1 MNPCGAAVGRNGLEA
16 WTKAYEA
23 DKVSIFG
30 GIVATNCVVTK
41 EMAELMKPIFLE
53 IIMAPSFTQ
62 EALEIL
68 TVKKN
73 LRLIEVDMTPA
84 TTKQMQY
91 VSVNGGLL
99 AQQLDTE
106 TIHLTKEMCV
116 TALKPTDEQMT
127 DMQFGWQIVKHVKSN
142 AIVVVKDGR
151 TYGVGA
157 GQMNRV
163 GSAAIALKQAQ
174 ESLAAE
180 GKDIKDAGLVMAS
193 DGFFPFSDC
202 VESAAEYGIKAIV
215 QPGGSVRDAE
225 SIEAANSHHITMLFS
240 GMRHFKH

>member
-1 MNPCGAAVGRNGLEA
+1 M
-16 WTKAYEA
+16 
-23 DKVSIFG
+23 S
-30 GIVATNCVVTK
+30 
-41 EMAELMKPIFLE
+41 
-53 IIMAPSFTQ
+53 
-62 EALEIL
+62 
-68 TVKKN
+68 
-73 LRLIEVDMTPA
+73 
-84 TTKQMQY
+84 
-91 VSVNGGLL
+91 
-99 AQQLDTE
+99 
-106 TIHLTKEMCV
+106 
-116 TALKPTDEQMT
+116 

-174 ESLAAE
+174 ESLATE